1 MLGQRRACLNAL
13 LVVLF
18 IMLFI
23 FTAGCSNELADDP
36 SPATSE
42 GDKALTEDV
51 LLQGRMFTMEL
62 ALTNEQRATGLMGR
76 ESLADDRGML
86 FVFPDTKPY
95 PAKVS
100 FWMKNCL
107 MPIDVIFISREG
119 MITAIHEMQPPQP
132 GTPDNELTVYP
143 SNGQVQF
150 AIELRGGLA
159 KELGL
164 QVGDDVELRVDY
176 LIGLAR

>member
-1 MLGQRRACLNAL
+1 ML
-13 LVVLF
+13 LF
-18 IMLFI
+18 F
-23 FTAGCSNELADDP
+23 AAACSNEFVGD
-36 SPATSE
+36 STPAASE

-51 LLQGRMFTMEL
+51 LLQGRLFTMEL
-62 ALTNEQRATGLMGR
+62 ALTSEQRATGLMGR

-95 PAKVS
+95 PAEVS

-107 MPIDVIFISREG
+107 MPID
-119 MITAIHEMQPPQP
+119 PQP

-159 KELGL
+159 EELGL
-164 QVGDDVELRVDY
+164 LVGDDLELRVDY

>member
-1 MLGQRRACLNAL
+1 VTNHRITYFKVL
-13 LVVLF
+13 LVVLLTVPVVF
-18 IMLFI
+18 A
-23 FTAGCSNELADDP
+23 AGCSNDLADDL
-36 SPATSE
+36 SPAAEE

-51 LLQGRMFTMEL
+51 LLAGRMFTMEL

-86 FVFPDTKPY
+86 FVFPDARPY
-95 PAKVS
+95 PTEVS

-119 MITAIHEMQPPQP
+119 QITAIHEMQPPQP
-132 GTPDNELTVYP
+132 NTPDNELTVYP

-159 KELGL
+159 NELGL
-164 QVGDDVELRVDY
+164 RVGDNLDLRVDY
-176 LIGLAR
+176 LLGLAR

>member
-1 MLGQRRACLNAL
+1 MSDHRMTYFKVL
-13 LVVLF
+13 LVVLLTMVAF
-18 IMLFI
+18 FA
-23 FTAGCSNELADDP
+23 AGCSDKPADDL
-36 SPATSE
+36 SPASGE
-42 GDKALTEDV
+42 GDKVVTEDV

-62 ALTNEQRATGLMGR
+62 ALTSEQRATGLMGR

-86 FVFPDTKPY
+86 FVFPGKKPY
-95 PAKVS
+95 PAEVS

-107 MPIDVIFISREG
+107 VPIDVIFISREG
-119 MITAIHEMQPPQP
+119 RITAIHEMQPPLP

-150 AIELRGGLA
+150 AVELRGGLA
-159 KELGL
+159 NELGL
-164 QVGDDVELRVDY
+164 RVGDDIDLRVDY

>member
-1 MLGQRRACLNAL
+1 MLDHKRAYLNAL
-13 LVVLF
+13 LVALLAITLF
-18 IMLFI
+18 IAI
-23 FTAGCSNELADDP
+23 GCSNNLEGDH

-42 GDKALTEDV
+42 GDQALTEDV

-62 ALTNEQRATGLMGR
+62 ALTNEQRATGLMNR
-76 ESLADDRGML
+76 ESLADDGGML
-86 FVFPDTKPY
+86 FVFPDTKPF
-95 PAKVS
+95 PAEVS

-107 MPIDVIFISREG
+107 IPIDVIFISREG
-119 MITAIHEMQPPQP
+119 TITAIHEMQSPQP

-159 KELGL
+159 GELGL
-164 QVGDDVELRVDY
+164 RVGDDVELRVDY
-176 LIGLAR
+176 LIGLAK

>member
-1 MLGQRRACLNAL
+1 VLGHRKACLNAL
-13 LVVLF
+13 LVVFFVMLLF
-18 IMLFI
+18 F
-23 FTAGCSNELADDP
+23 AAACSNEFVGD
-36 SPATSE
+36 STPAASE

-51 LLQGRMFTMEL
+51 LLQGRLFTMEL
-62 ALTNEQRATGLMGR
+62 ALTSEQRATGLMGR
-76 ESLADDRGML
+76 ESLADDRGVL

-95 PAKVS
+95 PAEVS

-119 MITAIHEMQPPQP
+119 KITAIHEMQPPQP

-159 KELGL
+159 EELGL
-164 QVGDDVELRVDY
+164 LVGDDLELRVDY

>member
-1 MLGQRRACLNAL
+1 MANHRITNFKVL
-13 LVVLF
+13 LVVLLTVPVVF
-18 IMLFI
+18 A
-23 FTAGCSNELADDP
+23 AGCSNDLVEDL

-42 GDKALTEDV
+42 GNKSLTEDV
-51 LLQGRMFTMEL
+51 LLAGRMFRMEL

-76 ESLADDRGML
+76 ESLADDQGML
-86 FVFPDTKPY
+86 FVFPDAKPY
-95 PAKVS
+95 PAEVS

-119 MITAIHEMQPPQP
+119 KVTAIHEMQPPQP

-159 KELGL
+159 EELGL
-164 QVGDDVELRVDY
+164 RVGDDLELRVDY
-176 LIGLAR
+176 LIGMAR

>member
-1 MLGQRRACLNAL
+1 MLEQRRACLKVL
-13 LVVLF
+13 LVVLLV
-18 IMLFI
+18 MMI
-23 FTAGCSNELADDP
+23 FFAAGCSKELADGP
-36 SPATSE
+36 SPVESE
-42 GDKALTEDV
+42 GGKALTEDV
-51 LLQGRMFTMEL
+51 LLQGRKFTMEL
-62 ALTNEQRATGLMGR
+62 ALTDEQRATGLMGR

-86 FVFPDTKPY
+86 FVFPDTKPF
-95 PAKVS
+95 PAEVS

-119 MITAIHEMQPPQP
+119 KITAIHEMHPPLP

-143 SNGQVQF
+143 SNGRVQF

-159 KELGL
+159 EELGL
-164 QVGDDVELRVDY
+164 QVGDDLELRLDY

>member
-1 MLGQRRACLNAL
+1 M

-18 IMLFI
+18 IMLYF
-23 FTAGCSNELADDP
+23 FAAGCSNELADDP
-36 SPATSE
+36 SPAASE
-42 GDKALTEDV
+42 GDNTLTEDV

-62 ALTNEQRATGLMGR
+62 ALTNEQRAAGLMGR

-86 FVFPDTKPY
+86 FVFPDTEPY
-95 PAKVS
+95 PAEVS

-119 MITAIHEMQPPQP
+119 TITAIHEMQPPRS

-150 AIELRGGLA
+150 AIELRGGLT

-164 QVGDDVELRVDY
+164 RVGDDVELRVDY

>member
-1 MLGQRRACLNAL
+1 MLAFFA
-13 LVVLF
+13 
-18 IMLFI
+18 
-23 FTAGCSNELADDP
+23 AGCSNKLADDL
-36 SPATSE
+36 SPAASE
-42 GDKALTEDV
+42 GDKLVTEDV

-62 ALTNEQRATGLMGR
+62 ALTSEQRATGLMGR

-95 PAKVS
+95 PAEVS

-107 MPIDVIFISREG
+107 MPIDVIFISRKG
-119 MITAIHEMQPPQP
+119 RITAIHEMQPPLP

-159 KELGL
+159 EELGL
-164 QVGDDVELRVDY
+164 QVGDDLELRVDY
-176 LIGLAR
+176 LVGLAR